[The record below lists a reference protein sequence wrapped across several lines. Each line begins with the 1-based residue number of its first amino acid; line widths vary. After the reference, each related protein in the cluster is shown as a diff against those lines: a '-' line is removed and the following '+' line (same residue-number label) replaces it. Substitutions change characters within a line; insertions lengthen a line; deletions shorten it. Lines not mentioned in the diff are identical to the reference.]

1 MLIMIG
7 ASLTEPHTS
16 GTALRKCV
24 YLLVAI
30 YCNFEISAFK
40 CFMKIDLGHVRR
52 ATELSCLSAAL
63 AAQSED
69 N

>member
-7 ASLTEPHTS
+7 MSLSEPHTS

-24 YLLVAI
+24 YLLAAI
-30 YCNFEISAFK
+30 YLNFEISAFK

-63 AAQSED
+63 ATRSED

>member
-1 MLIMIG
+1 M
-7 ASLTEPHTS
+7 TY
-16 GTALRKCV
+16 V
-24 YLLVAI
+24 NLLAAI

-52 ATELSCLSAAL
+52 ATELSCLSAVL
-63 AAQSED
+63 ATRSED